1 MAQVDIGGCISYG
14 VDKVKKNPTFTIV
27 GTLLAAIVSN
37 LTMGIFTGTLMS
49 GLFKGFEKMDRGEE
63 PRLDDVFSG
72 FSTNLVPTLVAGL
85 VGYIVVIIGMFLCI
99 IPGLL
104 LAPIIPVSIYLCN
117 KGETDGIKALQRAFD
132 LMKPQLVMTAVASL
146 VIGIVGGIGAILCG
160 VGVLLTLPIMYAG
173 WYRMAKTLAD

>member
-27 GTLLAAIVSN
+27 GTLLTMIVSN
-37 LTMGIFTGTLMS
+37 VTMGIFTGTLMS

-63 PRLDDVFSG
+63 PRIEDIFSA

-85 VGYIVVIIGMFLCI
+85 VGYIVVFIGTMLCI

-104 LAPIIPVSIYLCN
+104 LAPIVPVAIYLCN
-117 KGETDGIKALQRAFD
+117 RGETDGIKALQRAFD
-132 LMKPQLVMTAVASL
+132 LMKPQLVMAAVAAL
-146 VIGIVGGIGAILCG
+146 VLGLLGGLGAIACIVG
-160 VGVLLTLPIMYAG
+160 VFVTLPIMYAG
-173 WYRMAKTLAD
+173 LYRLAKTLAD